1 MDNVPIDPDSD
12 RPSLAAHSTLWW
24 SLGLAAFGALLALAY
39 PTVRDNSELDKT
51 FAGLPP
57 VYRRRS
63 PAPHSEVGTR
73 PEGGFA
79 SVTGYVLLVTAFFI
93 AVSTA
98 PHHDGSASRPE
109 ETKAAGLPDGA
120 GRPV

>member
-57 VYRRRS
+57 GVQAALTGPPTPKLERDPR
-63 PAPHSEVGTR
+63 VGSLR
-73 PEGGFA
+73 
-79 SVTGYVLLVTAFFI
+79 
-93 AVSTA
+93 
-98 PHHDGSASRPE
+98 
-109 ETKAAGLPDGA
+109 
-120 GRPV
+120 